1 MNLIKSEIE
10 KPVNM
15 ENKLPAYT
23 HENIELTTRLEQLR
37 LEFLELF
44 TRHKDMVENE
54 SAILTSLYLQ
64 KLGHL
69 QLELLQKQ
77 TEAARLKMKM
87 NLIQA
92 AINRDEQPNLHA
104 IENLINKQMQDYY
117 AQIEAQ
123 AAALNEAR
131 EVLSH
136 LIPEE
141 EAAKLKEVFRVLCKK
156 LHPDLNPNQTEE
168 EKDLFVRVKSAY
180 DLNQLGEL
188 QKILLYFE
196 NSKKEKL
203 PLVSVD
209 EKRKQIR
216 HLEENIAGLKSKIE
230 QLKQSFPFTIEE
242 LIFDEE
248 YILQRQEETKT
259 QIKTSEDEIVKYQT
273 IINIMTDE

>member
-1 MNLIKSEIE
+1 MTRH
-10 KPVNM
+10 
-15 ENKLPAYT
+15 LPAYT
-23 HENIELTTRLEQLR
+23 RENQELTARLERLR
-37 LEFLELF
+37 LEFVNLF

-64 KLGHL
+64 KLGYF

-104 IENLINKQMQDYY
+104 IENQVNERMQNYY

-123 AAALNEAR
+123 AAALDEALD
-131 EVLSH
+131 VLSH
-136 LIPEE
+136 LVSEE
-141 EAAKLKEVFRVLCKK
+141 ETAKLKEVFRALCKR
-156 LHPDLNPNQTEE
+156 LHPDLNFNQTEE
-168 EKDLFVRVKSAY
+168 EKDLFVRVKAAY
-180 DLNQLGEL
+180 DLNLLSEL
-188 QKILLYFE
+188 QKILLYLE
-196 NSKKEKL
+196 NSTKEKL
-203 PLVSVD
+203 PSVSVD
-209 EKRKQIR
+209 EKREQIS

-230 QLKQSFPFTIEE
+230 QLKQNFPFTMEE

-248 YILQRQEETKT
+248 YILQRQQEIRT
-259 QIKTSEDEIVKYQT
+259 QIKTSEDEIAKYQN

>member
-1 MNLIKSEIE
+1 MTDHLPEYTSI
-10 KPVNM
+10 
-15 ENKLPAYT
+15 NK
-23 HENIELTTRLEQLR
+23 ELTIQLEQLR
-37 LEFLELF
+37 LEFVNLF

-64 KLGHL
+64 KLGNL

-77 TEAARLKMKM
+77 TEVARLKMKM
-87 NLIQA
+87 NLVQA
-92 AINRDEQPNLHA
+92 AINRDEQPNLQA
-104 IENLINKQMQDYY
+104 IENLVNAQMQDYY

-136 LIPEE
+136 LISEE
-141 EAAKLKEVFRVLCKK
+141 ETAKLKEIFRVLCKK

-180 DLNQLGEL
+180 DLNQLAEL
-188 QKILLYFE
+188 QRILLYLE

-203 PLVSVD
+203 PLVSID
-209 EKRKQIR
+209 EKQEQIR
-216 HLEENIAGLKSKIE
+216 HLEENIASLKSKIE
-230 QLKQSFPFTIEE
+230 QLKQNFPFTIEE
-242 LIFDEE
+242 LIFNND
-248 YILQRQEETKT
+248 YISQRQEEIRT
-259 QIKTSEDEIVKYQT
+259 QIKTSEDEITKYQN

>member
-1 MNLIKSEIE
+1 MNT
-10 KPVNM
+10 
-15 ENKLPAYT
+15 LPAFT
-23 HENIELTTRLEQLR
+23 DEHKELTTRLEQLR

-209 EKRKQIR
+209 EKREQIR
-216 HLEENIAGLKSKIE
+216 HLEENIASLKSKIE

>member
-1 MNLIKSEIE
+1 MTDN
-10 KPVNM
+10 
-15 ENKLPAYT
+15 LPAYT
-23 HENIELTTRLEQLR
+23 SINIELTTRLEQLR
-37 LEFLELF
+37 LEFVNLF

-69 QLELLQKQ
+69 QLELLEKQ
-77 TEAARLKMKM
+77 TESARLKMKM

-92 AINRDEQPNLHA
+92 VINRDERPNLQT
-104 IENLINKQMQDYY
+104 IEKLVDTKMRDYY

-136 LIPEE
+136 LISEE
-141 EAAKLKEVFRVLCKK
+141 ETAKLKEIFRVLCKR

-168 EKDLFVRVKSAY
+168 ERDLFVRVKSAY
-180 DLNQLGEL
+180 DLNQLAEL
-188 QKILLYFE
+188 QKILLYLE

-203 PLVSVD
+203 PTVSVD
-209 EKRKQIR
+209 EKREQIR
-216 HLEENIAGLKSKIE
+216 HLEENIANLKSKIE
-230 QLKQSFPFTIEE
+230 QLKQSFPFSIEE

-248 YILQRQEETKT
+248 YISQRQEEIKN
-259 QIKTSEDEIVKYQT
+259 QIKISEDEIAKYQN

>member
-1 MNLIKSEIE
+1 MSN
-10 KPVNM
+10 N
-15 ENKLPAYT
+15 LPAYT
-23 HENIELTTRLEQLR
+23 SENKELTAQLEQLR
-37 LEFLELF
+37 LEFVNLF

-69 QLELLQKQ
+69 KLELLQKQ

-92 AINRDEQPNLHA
+92 AINRDEKPNLQA
-104 IENLINKQMQDYY
+104 IEKLVDTKMRDYY

-123 AAALNEAR
+123 AAALDDAR

-136 LIPEE
+136 LISEE
-141 EAAKLKEVFRVLCKK
+141 ETAKLKEIFRVLCKR

-180 DLNQLGEL
+180 DLNQLAEL
-188 QKILLYFE
+188 QKILLYLE
-196 NSKKEKL
+196 NSKKEKPL
-203 PLVSVD
+203 LVSVD
-209 EKRKQIR
+209 AKREQIR
-216 HLEENIAGLKSKIE
+216 HLKENIASLKSKIE
-230 QLKQSFPFTIEE
+230 QLKQSFPFTIEL
-242 LIFDEE
+242 LIFDED
-248 YILQRQEETKT
+248 YISQRQEEIRT
-259 QIKTSEDEIVKYQT
+259 QIKTSEDEIEKFQN